1 MANSKS
7 AERAA
12 RRAEKHR
19 ARNVTLRSSTRTG
32 LRKVSAA
39 IGTGDKAA
47 ATAAYKAAMPAVDAL
62 VSKGKIHRN
71 KAARHKSRLSARIKS
86 MS

>member
-62 VSKGKIHRN
+62 AAKGKIHRN
-71 KAARHKSRLSARIKS
+71 KAARHKSRLSARIKK
-86 MS
+86 MG

>member
-62 VSKGKIHRN
+62 ASKGKIHRN

-86 MS
+86 MT

>member
-19 ARNVTLRSSTRTG
+19 ARNVTLRSSTRTS
-32 LRKVSAA
+32 LRKVNSA
-39 IGTGDKAA
+39 IGTGDKTA
-47 ATAAYKAAMPAVDAL
+47 ATTAYKDAASAVDAL
-62 VSKGKIHRN
+62 AAKGKIHRN

-86 MS
+86 MH

>member
-1 MANSKS
+1 VANSKS

-32 LRKVSAA
+32 LRKVTAA
-39 IGTGDKAA
+39 IGSGDKAA
-47 ATAAYKAAMPAVDAL
+47 ATAAYKAAVPAVDSL

-86 MS
+86 MA